1 MKTETS
7 QTKETAIAYE
17 PMLGV
22 VKPKVKL
29 SNTDGNVF
37 ALLGQCTKA
46 LRKEGLQD
54 KAKQLTEDVF
64 NTHSYSDALAMM
76 SKYVDAY

>member
-1 MKTETS
+1 MSETTKTTET
-7 QTKETAIAYE
+7 AMDYE
-17 PMLGV
+17 PMLGI

-54 KAKQLTEDVF
+54 KAKQLSDEIW
-64 NTHSYSDALAMM
+64 NANSYSEALRLM
-76 SKYVDAY
+76 SKYVDAC

>member
-1 MKTETS
+1 MEKEILQST
-7 QTKETAIAYE
+7 ETAIIYE
-17 PMLGV
+17 PMLGI

-64 NTHSYSDALAMM
+64 SANSYSDALAMM
-76 SKYVDAY
+76 AKYVDAY